1 MFNKICELESQ
12 IANINSALIEAGS
25 LENFEDV
32 ALYESAL
39 KDAKSELATLRKDW
53 EDMPEEYPLVYSC

>member
-12 IANINSALIEAGS
+12 IANINSALIEAGN

-39 KDAKSELATLRKDW
+39 KNAKSKLATLRKDW

>member
-53 EDMPEEYPLVYSC
+53 KDMPEEYPLVYSC